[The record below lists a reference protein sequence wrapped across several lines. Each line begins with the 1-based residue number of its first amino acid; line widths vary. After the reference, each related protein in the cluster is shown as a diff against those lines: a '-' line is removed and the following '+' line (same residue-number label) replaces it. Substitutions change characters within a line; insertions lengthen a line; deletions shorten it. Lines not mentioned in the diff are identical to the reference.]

1 MSTEPIASFFV
12 EGKPHPQGSKTPVF
26 RGGKII
32 LIEGK
37 GSGPQLH
44 KQWRAAVSDATDAY
58 MLKNGMQEIP
68 GIVRVELRFK
78 IEKPKSKHRR
88 LRAVSVR
95 PDIDKLARAVLD
107 GITALRDTTGI
118 IPDDSHVVQLY
129 AEKFYAL
136 PGEPSGVQIDI
147 FDIDHLR
154 LSPEE

>member
-1 MSTEPIASFFV
+1 MSSEPVASYFV

-37 GSGPQLH
+37 GSGPKLH
-44 KQWRAAVSDATDAY
+44 KEWRTAVSDTTEKY
-58 MLKNGMQEIP
+58 MDDNNIEEIQN
-68 GIVRVELRFK
+68 IVRVELRFK
-78 IEKPKSKHRR
+78 MDKPRSKHKR

-107 GITALRDTTGI
+107 GMTSLRETRGI
-118 IPDDSHVVQLY
+118 IPDDSRVVQLY
-129 AEKFYAL
+129 AEKFYVR
-136 PGEPSGVQIDI
+136 PDEKTGVQIDV

-154 LSPEE
+154 LDPE

>member
-1 MSTEPIASFFV
+1 MSSAPIASFFV

-37 GSGPQLH
+37 GNGTQLH
-44 KQWRAAVSDATDAY
+44 KKWREAVSCTTEEY
-58 MLKNGMQEIP
+58 MKQNGIEEHS

-78 IEKPKSKHRR
+78 IEKPKSKHKRV
-88 LRAVSVR
+88 RAVSVR

-107 GITALRDTTGI
+107 GITSLKESHGI

-129 AEKFYAL
+129 AEKFYAYD
-136 PGEPSGVQIDI
+136 GEATGVQIDI
-147 FDIDHLR
+147 FDIEELR
-154 LSPEE
+154 LDPEE

>member
-32 LIEGK
+32 LLEGK
-37 GSGPQLH
+37 GNGVQLH
-44 KQWRAAVSDATDAY
+44 KQWRAAVSDTTDAY
-58 MLKNGMQEIP
+58 MRETGIEEIP

-78 IEKPKSKHRR
+78 IQKPKSKHRR
-88 LRAVSVR
+88 LRAVNVR

-136 PGEPSGVQIDI
+136 PDETTGVQIDI
-147 FDIDHLR
+147 YDIEHLR
-154 LSPEE
+154 LAPE